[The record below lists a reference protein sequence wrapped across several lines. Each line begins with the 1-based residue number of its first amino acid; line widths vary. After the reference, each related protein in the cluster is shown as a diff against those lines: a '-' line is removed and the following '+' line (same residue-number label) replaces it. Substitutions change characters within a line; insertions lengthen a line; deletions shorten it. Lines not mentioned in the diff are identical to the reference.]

1 MSTASETIKR
11 LRAELVRLA
20 EENIRLER
28 ALKLAGP
35 KHPSNPADRPVGGGP
50 TSIGGPHQRKGSKP
64 MSKPEDYQEEE
75 EAKPFNVADHLD
87 EPNVIEAHIGDLQ
100 VKIDRLQAILDE
112 IAGLIVTE

>member
-35 KHPSNPADRPVGGGP
+35 KHPSNPADRPAGGGP
-50 TSIGGPHQRKGSKP
+50 TSTGGPHPKRGKP
-64 MSKPEDYQEEE
+64 MTEPEDYQED
-75 EAKPFNVADHLD
+75 EAKPFNVDDHLD
-87 EPNVIEAHIGDLQ
+87 EPEVIEAYIGDLQ
-100 VKIDRLQAILDE
+100 VKIERLQAPLDE
-112 IAGLIVTE
+112 ITAIAIAAKG